1 MQLIALGSAEVIAT
15 SMCEPRNLETFDKS
29 CSREEDENR
38 DLPSEDETGVLF
50 YVNKD
55 GFPIKKKTWERMWRH
70 VEKIH
75 PKGPQIVQKI
85 RDSQNLDKVSYVT
98 APVFTPFMSVEE
110 KLGLIQS
117 YLQQLQYNHTG
128 TQFFEIKKWR
138 PLSGLMDTAREMIK
152 ESLPIKCLEAV
163 ILGLYLT
170 CGMSELQR
178 FTVSFKTQFNGR
190 YYRHVVLGVHH
201 NGKFGMLGLSRRED
215 LMFKPLKFKSLWDLL
230 DDFTVSYNN
239 YHHSVKK
246 IKLSLP
252 VVHDIHSCERI
263 QWKYLT
269 LSPLKTCELDM
280 KKLLDRF
287 TREIKVAFHPY
298 HIGSPRKPD
307 NPSSLSN
314 QDKPSKPVA
323 QLSPRKDGTK
333 HGSPVKNECHVR
345 V

>member
-1 MQLIALGSAEVIAT
+1 MDQPAT
-15 SMCEPRNLETFDKS
+15 VQCDGFDNLY
-29 CSREEDENR
+29 SRDDEQTNDLPNEDE
-38 DLPSEDETGVLF
+38 SGVLF

-55 GFPIKKKTWERMWRH
+55 GFPIKKKTWERMWHH

-75 PKGPQIVQKI
+75 PKGSQMVEGI
-85 RDSQNLDKVSYVT
+85 RQCQHLEKVPYVA
-98 APVFTPFMSVEE
+98 APVFTAVMSVEE

-128 TQFFEIKKWR
+128 TQFFEIKKLR

-163 ILGLYLT
+163 IVGLYLT
-170 CGMSELQR
+170 CGFHEVQR
-178 FTVSFKTQFNGR
+178 FTISFKTQFNGR

-201 NGKFGMLGLSRRED
+201 NGRFGTLGLSRRED

-230 DDFTVSYNN
+230 NDFTMSYNN
-239 YHHSVKK
+239 YHHTVKK

-269 LSPLKTCELDM
+269 LSPLKTCQLDM
-280 KKLLDRF
+280 KKLLDKF
-287 TREIKVAFHPY
+287 TREIRVAFHPY
-298 HIGSPRKPD
+298 QMSSPRKAD
-307 NPSSLSN
+307 NQSGVAPE
-314 QDKPSKPVA
+314 KTRGPA
-323 QLSPRKDGTK
+323 QLSPRKDESK
-333 HGSPVKNECHVR
+333 QSSPSKGYQLR